1 MACFEVPPSRITTL
15 ECFGRILDALG
26 FATVIIGG
34 EGQVI
39 HVSHLAEQYLGAG
52 LVIRSG
58 TLGATDSGSD
68 KDLQAILGEHISG
81 AEPARDALGLRRIDQ
96 RPLILRIVELTPD
109 MRPIFEG
116 AKFVA
121 ALVDP
126 DVCPEPSPAL
136 LQQIFGLTKREAHVA
151 IKLMCGVTL
160 QEMAEETGVS
170 LGTVRS
176 QTKAVFAK
184 TGTNRQAELVGILT
198 RLAVISH
205 QVDPA
210 EPTKP

>member
-1 MACFEVPPSRITTL
+1 MACFDIPSSRITTL
-15 ECFGRILDALG
+15 ECFGRIFDALG

-34 EGQVI
+34 EGQVM
-39 HVSHLAEQYLGAG
+39 HVSHLAEQHLGAG
-52 LVIRSG
+52 LVIKSG
-58 TLGATDSGSD
+58 TLAATDAGSD

-81 AEPARDALGLRRIDQ
+81 AKRERDALGLRRIER

-109 MRPIFEG
+109 MRPIFDE

-151 IKLMCGVTL
+151 LKLMCGDTL
-160 QEMAEETGVS
+160 QEMAEQTGVS
-170 LGTVRS
+170 VGTVRT
-176 QTKAVFAK
+176 QAKAVFAK

-205 QVDPA
+205 EPRPA
-210 EPTKP
+210 EPTKS